1 MLRCCILSVFAIVIG
16 TLAGCQRAQQFPPIG
31 KKAEVIEEKTPT
43 ENESF
48 LRELTWSEPLGVK
61 DTPIVFVPASSPEWG
76 KLKKYWNETPFPLGL
91 PIVHIGVSP
100 LEIAAAWV
108 VVERNTDIKIK
119 VPLGLPDPTPH
130 IPAANPPS
138 AGKWRLGKTLFHW
151 PIVATSNR
159 TLSCATCHDPRRAFA
174 EDPSNPSGA
183 KRSAP
188 SLLNVV
194 YNRRQFWD
202 GRVESLEESL
212 FRGQDDERKLTP
224 EKRLERGL
232 EEHNWGGWVREL
244 VEKKDKELHKQFL
257 EVFGVDH
264 PTQATVSQALATYVR
279 TLLAGDSLYD
289 RAESARQAK
298 DVDKS
303 ASLFAQLLVDDASL
317 QTLRDTVTSDT
328 PKKDELALL
337 WARGHELF
345 HGRARCAKCH
355 TGALLTDQ
363 DFHNIGCDLK
373 ENWPEG
379 RKETGRSVH
388 LAPALKEPRYL
399 GAFRTPSLRNLKSKH
414 RYFHDGSRAN
424 LYDVVD
430 FYDRGILK
438 LPHVATPLLRG
449 TEAQLLILNQAEKNA
464 LVVYL
469 RSMEGRR
476 ED

>member
-1 MLRCCILSVFAIVIG
+1 MLRCCVLLVFAIFFGMLV
-16 TLAGCQRAQQFPPIG
+16 GCQKAQQFPAVG
-31 KKAEVIEEKTPT
+31 KKVEVKEDIKPG

-48 LRELTWSEPLGVK
+48 LRELTWSELGATR
-61 DTPIVFVPASSPEWG
+61 DTPIVFVPAGSPEWG
-76 KLKKYWNETPFPLGL
+76 KLKKYWNEAPFPVGL
-91 PIVHIGVSP
+91 PTIHIGFSP

-108 VVERNTDIKIK
+108 VVEQNTDIKIK

-130 IPAANPPS
+130 LPGANPPTV
-138 AGKWRLGKTLFHW
+138 GKWRLGKTLFHW
-151 PIVATSNR
+151 PIVR
-159 TLSCATCHDPRRAFA
+159 TDKRTVSCVTCHDPRRAFA
-174 EDPSNPSGA
+174 EDPSNPA
-183 KRSAP
+183 QTKRSAP

-202 GRVESLEESL
+202 GRVDSLEETL
-212 FRGQDDERKLTP
+212 FRGLDDERQLTP

-244 VEKKDKELHKQFL
+244 VEKKDKDLHKQFL
-257 EVFGVDH
+257 EVFGVEH
-264 PTQATVSQALATYVR
+264 PTQATVSQALATYMR

-289 RAESARQAK
+289 QAAEARQAK
-298 DVDKS
+298 DVARS
-303 ASLFAQLLVDDASL
+303 ASLFGQLLKDDAAV
-317 QTLRDTVTSDT
+317 QTLRDTVTSDG
-328 PKKDELALL
+328 PKKDELAML
-337 WARGHELF
+337 WAKGHELF

-355 TGALLTDQ
+355 DGALLTDQ
-363 DFHNIGCDLK
+363 DYHNIGCDLK

-379 RKETGRSVH
+379 RKETGRSV
-388 LAPALKEPRYL
+388 LLPPGLKEPRYL

-414 RYFHDGSRAN
+414 RYFHDGSRVN